1 MFRHIA
7 RPLATTA
14 PRSIIAPA
22 PAPAPRSFSALA
34 PKMAEGDTGAPK
46 QGGAAQGYG
55 SFPLDM
61 CSVQCAMYSGRANK
75 DSDAFTKRE
84 AAQENF
90 YIHEKEMEK
99 YVITVSRVFCSLS

>member
-1 MFRHIA
+1 MRHLRLGIFSVFC
-7 RPLATTA
+7 LVHYIDQVC
-14 PRSIIAPA
+14 RSTSN
-22 PAPAPRSFSALA
+22 R
-34 PKMAEGDTGAPK
+34 M
-46 QGGAAQGYG
+46 
-55 SFPLDM
+55 
-61 CSVQCAMYSGRANK
+61 QCAMCSGRANK